1 MPRQNLTQETV
12 PFAVVRATRALGRNI
27 ARARLRRGL
36 RQVDL
41 AKKTGLAPGTL
52 KRIEE
57 GSPTT
62 ALSAYFTVLWAL
74 GLEREFADLASPDRD
89 EEGKTLEAIRQPG
102 RAVLKA
108 GKGELDADF

>member
-1 MPRQNLTQETV
+1 MPRQNLTSETT
-12 PFAVVRATRALGRNI
+12 PAAVVRAVARLGQNI
-27 ARARLRRGL
+27 AQARIRRGL

-74 GLEREFADLASPDRD
+74 GLESEFESLASPDRD
-89 EEGKTLEAIRQPG
+89 EEGKTLERARQPKRV
-102 RAVLKA
+102 RAKA
-108 GKGELDADF
+108 DLDADF

>member
-1 MPRQNLTQETV
+1 MPRQNLTPEVTPV
-12 PFAVVRATRALGRNI
+12 AVVRAISRLGQNI
-27 ARARLRRGL
+27 ARARIRRGL

-41 AKKTGLAPGTL
+41 AKKTGLAPGTI

-74 GLEREFADLASPDRD
+74 GLEREFEDLASPDRD
-89 EEGKTLEAIRQPG
+89 EEGKTLELARQPK
-102 RAVLKA
+102 RVHPKRD
-108 GKGELDADF
+108 LDADF

>member
-1 MPRQNLTQETV
+1 MPRQNLTRETT
-12 PFAVVRATRALGRNI
+12 PAAVVHAVARLGRNI
-27 ARARLRRGL
+27 AQARIRRGL

-74 GLEREFADLASPDRD
+74 GLEREFENLASPDRD
-89 EEGKTLEAIRQPG
+89 EEGKTLE
-102 RAVLKA
+102 RARYPKRVRSKA
-108 GKGELDADF
+108 DLDADF

>member
-1 MPRQNLTQETV
+1 MPRQNLTDDTT
-12 PFAVVRATRALGRNI
+12 PLAVLRAVNLLGHNI
-27 ARARLRRGL
+27 ARARIRRGL
-36 RQVDL
+36 RQADL

-74 GLEREFADLASPDRD
+74 GLEREFENLGSPDRD
-89 EEGKTLEAIRQPG
+89 EEGKTLERARQPK
-102 RAVLKA
+102 RVHPK
-108 GKGELDADF
+108 EDLDADF

>member
-1 MPRQNLTQETV
+1 MPRQNLTSETT
-12 PFAVVRATRALGRNI
+12 PFAVGRAISALGQNI
-27 ARARLRRGL
+27 ARARIRRGL

-41 AKKTGLAPGTL
+41 AKKTGLALGTL
-52 KRIEE
+52 RRIEE

-89 EEGKTLEAIRQPG
+89 EEGKTLELARQPE
-102 RAVLKA
+102 RVDVHRKD
-108 GKGELDADF
+108 ELDADF

>member
-1 MPRQNLTQETV
+1 MPRQNLTDDTT
-12 PFAVVRATRALGRNI
+12 PLAVLRAINLLGRNI
-27 ARARLRRGL
+27 ARARIRRGL
-36 RQVDL
+36 RQADL

-74 GLEREFADLASPDRD
+74 GLEREFENLGSPDRD
-89 EEGKTLEAIRQPG
+89 EEGKTLEWARQPK
-102 RAVLKA
+102 RVHPK
-108 GKGELDADF
+108 KDLDADF

>member
-1 MPRQNLTQETV
+1 MPRQNLTRETT
-12 PFAVVRATRALGRNI
+12 PAAVVHAVSRLGRNI
-27 ARARLRRGL
+27 AQARIRRGL

-74 GLEREFADLASPDRD
+74 GLEREFENLASPDRD
-89 EEGKTLEAIRQPG
+89 EEGKTLE
-102 RAVLKA
+102 RARYPKRVRSKA
-108 GKGELDADF
+108 DLDADF

>member
-1 MPRQNLTQETV
+1 MPRQNLTSNTA
-12 PFAVVRATRALGRNI
+12 PIAVVRAVTRMGQNI
-27 ARARLRRGL
+27 ARARIRRGL

-41 AKKTGLAPGTL
+41 AKKTGLAPGTV

-74 GLEREFADLASPDRD
+74 GLEREFENLASPDRD
-89 EEGKTLEAIRQPG
+89 EEGKTLELARQPK
-102 RAVLKA
+102 RVRLKSA
-108 GKGELDADF
+108 GELDADF